1 MLELSATFTGVT
13 LHFFRVRCGANWA
26 LKSLM
31 FSYFLWNPI
40 PPHVRESGSLNPGNF
55 AFGIRNP
62 RCFAGGIYNPGYFA
76 CGIWNPGYFAFLIR
90 NRRYLLVES
99 GIRDILLVESGTWD
113 ILLVVSGIRDI
124 LLVESR
130 FLAPVVQTLD
140 SAIHR
145 INNYP
150 ADKY

>member
-40 PPHVRESGSLNPGNF
+40 PPHVREPGSLNPGNF

-76 CGIWNPGYFAFLIR
+76 CGI
-90 NRRYLLVES
+90 
-99 GIRDILLVESGTWD
+99 
-113 ILLVVSGIRDI
+113 
-124 LLVESR
+124 
-130 FLAPVVQTLD
+130 
-140 SAIHR
+140 
-145 INNYP
+145 
-150 ADKY
+150 